1 MCHGANCLDLRAI
14 LHLSQAVGSADAAAQ
29 NSGIRAIIACA
40 LALCAAGAKLHDAA
54 GRMGVQA
61 SYTGRLGGD
70 QAVEI
75 HRLQQVGLDQDRTH
89 QVALNA
95 DHLHMGV
102 ANRALGQSVHITLP
116 LIGAQI
122 LAEFLAH
129 TLGAQPADILLI
141 EVIIQQ
147 EPGQLALACADGV
160 THVVRVLTEEHIEHK
175 GGVLK
180 AVQEQ
185 AVCHREFVEIHH
197 HGRVIIIFVRNVRNN
212 FDLVHEKFPLLVLRS
227 SEKALPL
234 LKKQP
239 LLPLPLFQQCVGLHP
254 VLTGRLYHDS
264 IFAARVQG
272 LL

>member
-1 MCHGANCLDLRAI
+1 M
-14 LHLSQAVGSADAAAQ
+14 
-29 NSGIRAIIACA
+29 
-40 LALCAAGAKLHDAA
+40 
-54 GRMGVQA
+54 
-61 SYTGRLGGD
+61 
-70 QAVEI
+70 EI
-75 HRLQQVGLDQDRTH
+75 HGLQQVGLDQDRTH

-116 LIGAQI
+116 LVGAQI

-129 TLGAQPADILLI
+129 TLGAQPADILLV

-160 THVVRVLTEEHIEHK
+160 THVVRVLAEEHIEHK

-227 SEKALPL
+227 SKKALPL

-239 LLPLPLFQQCVGLHP
+239 LLPCLCSGSAWACTL
-254 VLTGRLYHDS
+254 S
-264 IFAARVQG
+264 
-272 LL
+272 